1 MSLWNKFSEG
11 ECTGHQLLKALDR
24 CGQSIFYVASIYA
37 LAAAYKSAGCT
48 ESSQFNLAAIQIPN
62 GAFLRLSVDA
72 LV

>member
-1 MSLWNKFSEG
+1 M
-11 ECTGHQLLKALDR
+11 KALDR